1 MDLRREEP
9 FGKTIR
15 LKYSMTINYVG
26 RLVAIAIN
34 ILFTL
39 IITRKLGI
47 AEFSWWIILNKYMVY
62 AVAFTSVYTMWTNRA
77 ISRGWN
83 VSKISLKMSLILGV
97 FAIVIS
103 IPAVVLFNLEFGV
116 PVEVLLSF
124 MLLLFEEYIIRALL
138 SISRGYKPH
147 YIGIY
152 NVLLA
157 AFKTA
162 LAYLLIIICQM
173 GILGAMLSL
182 VISKVFLLG
191 FLFIYNRGMILGST
205 YNREV
210 VSRWLKYSWYSL
222 SLMVVS
228 TLHNFDVIIVRYLT
242 GNELVIALYGA
253 IFLLINLIG
262 APIQSRTALYSKILA
277 KQDFNIINEALWLT
291 LLFLTPL
298 ISIVSALSKPIIAVF
313 GVKYLMISDLV
324 VIFAVAV
331 GFRVIY
337 FVSRD
342 TALAWERRDEN
353 ILVDFKL
360 RETALFDVLM
370 VEIIQVCIYLSL
382 ITAIPLLCSDPHLII
397 CLWGLVFLLRAIIG
411 LVLINM
417 VTMKKFGFL
426 VFRRDNVVFIVR
438 YAFIG
443 TIIYIIGTLIPV
455 GISERFYTMLSNLIL
470 PVASLS
476 ALYGLLVLTFD
487 KKARFL
493 VRYILKKIGF

>member
-1 MDLRREEP
+1 MNLRREEP

-26 RLVAIAIN
+26 RLVAITIN

-62 AVAFTSVYTMWTNRA
+62 AVAFTSVYTIWTNRA

-83 VSKISLKMSLILGV
+83 VSKISLKMSLILGI

-103 IPAVVLFNLEFGV
+103 IPAAVLFNLEFGV
-116 PVEVLLSF
+116 PVEVLFSF

-138 SISRGYKPH
+138 SISMGYKPH

-162 LAYLLIIICQM
+162 LAYLLIITCQM

-182 VISKVFLLG
+182 VIAKILLLG

-205 YNREV
+205 YDREV

-222 SLMVVS
+222 SLTVVS

-242 GNELVIALYGA
+242 GDELVIALYGV

-262 APIQSRTALYSKILA
+262 TPIQSRTALYSKILA
-277 KQDFNIINEALWLT
+277 KRDFNTINEALWLT

-313 GVKYLMISDLV
+313 GVKYLMVSDLV
-324 VIFAVAV
+324 VIFAIAV
-331 GFRVIY
+331 GLRVVY
-337 FVSRD
+337 FVSKD

-360 RETALFDVLM
+360 RETALFDVLIAE
-370 VEIIQVCIYLSL
+370 VIQVSIYLSL
-382 ITAIPLLCSDPHLII
+382 IAIISLLFSDPHLII

-417 VTMKKFGFL
+417 VTKKKFGFL
-426 VFRRDNVVFIVR
+426 VFRRDNVVFMVK
-438 YAFIG
+438 YMFIG
-443 TIIYIIGTLIPV
+443 VMVYIIGMFIPV
-455 GISERFYTMLSNLIL
+455 TITERFYTMFSNLIL
-470 PVASLS
+470 PVTSLI
-476 ALYGLLVLTFD
+476 ALYGLLVLAFD
-487 KKARFL
+487 KKARSL
-493 VRYILKKIGF
+493 VKYILKKIGF